1 MGDIETSATHS
12 FSTRAIHAGQ
22 DADPTTGAVV
32 TPISLSTRFAQ
43 EAVGEH
49 KGFEYARVQHP
60 TRSALEANIAALEG
74 GATGHAFASGMAA
87 ISALMTM
94 IRAGEHVV
102 ASDTVYGGTY
112 RLLTQVLDRS
122 GLESSWVDTS
132 DLDAIEAAMTPR
144 TRMVYVE
151 TPTNPLMGITDLAGA
166 AAIAHRHGA
175 VLAVD
180 NTFASPYFQRPIEQ
194 GADIVMHS
202 ATKFLN
208 GHSDALGGL
217 LVATRSEDSEW
228 FAFVQKSAGG
238 VLGPFDA
245 YLTLRGIKTLPVRM
259 ERREVNG
266 RAIAE
271 FLAAH
276 GKVARVLY
284 PGLPDHPGHEIH
296 RRQASGFGALISF
309 DVGTVAAAKTVLEA
323 VRVMSL
329 AESLGAVETLISH
342 PATMTHPSVPAAER
356 QRIGLSD
363 GLVRV
368 SVGLENVEDLLA
380 DLDQALAA
388 V

>member
-1 MGDIETSATHS
+1 MKGDPKTLG

-22 DADPTTGAVV
+22 KPDPTTGAVNV
-32 TPISLSTRFAQ
+32 PIYATSTYVQ
-43 EAVGEH
+43 DGMGVH
-49 KGFEYARVQHP
+49 KGFEYARVQNP

-132 DLDAIEAAMTPR
+132 NLDAIEAAMTPR

-151 TPTNPLMGITDLAGA
+151 TPTNPLMGITDLAAA

-180 NTFASPYFQRPIEQ
+180 NTFASPYFQRPIEH

-217 LVATRSEDSEW
+217 LVATRPEDSEW

-259 ERREVNG
+259 ERHEVNG

-271 FLAAH
+271 FLAGH

-309 DVGTVAAAKTVLEA
+309 DVGSVAAAKTVLEA

-342 PATMTHPSVPAAER
+342 PATMTHASVPAAER